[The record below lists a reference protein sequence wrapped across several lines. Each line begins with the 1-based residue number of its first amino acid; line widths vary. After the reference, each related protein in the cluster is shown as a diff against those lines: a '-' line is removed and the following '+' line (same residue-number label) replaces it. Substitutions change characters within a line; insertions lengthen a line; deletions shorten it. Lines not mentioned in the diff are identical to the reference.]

1 MTCDRRE
8 HDGYRPS
15 PLTFDPRS
23 HFPPWLPPALGSWL
37 LVGKGPVFVPTK
49 SQEPRAK
56 SQELE
61 EHSDDMVDLAELR
74 QTTTELFGPQLDRLQ
89 PLAIGMAVLGLV
101 LTMVG
106 WSMDGAGVFHSYL
119 FGYLFWIGV
128 TAGSLAFLMLHHV
141 TGGGWGYV
149 IRRFL
154 EAATRLLPV
163 MLILFVPVLIG
174 LPSIYERWAGPHA
187 SQEILHAKGAYLN
200 APFFIART
208 VIYFAIWMILAY
220 FLNLWG
226 AMLDERPDR
235 AAFNRLNLLGA
246 VGIVLYVLTVTFA
259 MVDWVMSLTPDW
271 YSSIFGLLAVASQG
285 LSALAVMLVL
295 FAFLAGDLPVAR
307 EVPRGYFRDLG
318 NLMLALVMLWA
329 YMSFSQYLITYSGN
343 TTEEVSWYVQRR
355 MGGWGIVSVALI
367 PLHFALPFMVLLVGS
382 SIKRNPKWLARVAGF
397 IILMRLVDLFWWVTP
412 SFRPSLSVSAAD
424 LGTPLLI
431 GGIWLWIWAGQ
442 VRGKTVV
449 PLHDPRLEAA
459 LQEAVE
465 HA

>member
-1 MTCDRRE
+1 ME
-8 HDGYRPS
+8 IP
-15 PLTFDPRS
+15 
-23 HFPPWLPPALGSWL
+23 
-37 LVGKGPVFVPTK
+37 
-49 SQEPRAK
+49 
-56 SQELE
+56 
-61 EHSDDMVDLAELR
+61 ELR

-89 PLAIGMAVLGLV
+89 QLAVGMAVVGLV
-101 LTMVG
+101 LTVAG
-106 WSMDGAGVFHSYL
+106 WFMDGTGVFHSYL
-119 FGYLFWIGV
+119 YAYLFWTGV

-163 MLILFVPVLIG
+163 MLLLFVPVLIG
-174 LPSIYERWAGPHA
+174 LPSIYDRWAGPHA
-187 SQEILHAKGAYLN
+187 TEAVLRAKGAYLN
-200 APFFIART
+200 VPFFIART
-208 VIYFAIWMILAY
+208 VGYFAIWMILAY
-220 FLNLWG
+220 FLNRWG
-226 AMLDERPDR
+226 AIEDERPDWEIY
-235 AAFNRLNLLGA
+235 NRLNLLGA
-246 VGIVLYVLTVTFA
+246 AGMVVYVLTVTFA

-295 FAFLAGDLPVAR
+295 FAFLAGDLPASQ

-343 TTEEVSWYVQRR
+343 MTEEVSWYVQRR
-355 MGGWGIVSVALI
+355 MGGWGLVSIALI
-367 PLHFALPFMVLLVGS
+367 PLHFILPFMVLLVGS

-412 SFRPSLSVSAAD
+412 SFRPHLSVSAAD
-424 LGTPLLI
+424 FGTPLLI

-449 PLHDPRLEAA
+449 PLHDLRVEAG
-459 LQEAVE
+459 LQEAME